1 VRLGGTALATGLVK
15 RKLAAILAA
24 DVAGYSRLMQADEDG
39 MHERFQAHR
48 RELVDPKIRQHH
60 GRIVKNTGDSM
71 LVEFASPVEAV
82 WCAVE
87 MHRGTFDRDTEM
99 AAKQGI
105 RFRIGIDLG
114 EIIVNGNHIVG
125 DGVNV
130 AAHLAALTQPG
141 GICISS
147 AVHDHIRGGS
157 LSSFTDIGEQSV
169 KNVTKPVRAYV
180 IEPWVVAWGSRPVA
194 LRVTSEGIQMDD
206 AVQEQLEASRRKS
219 LRSAV
224 IAASGV
230 LPMWLALSALV
241 IAAVALS
248 PFWAPQV
255 ARLLPWGEKSP
266 ALAQDYT
273 ALTAR
278 LTDIEKRPDPLIFEV
293 QAIKSAESMLARR
306 VDQLEAALSRLQK
319 PSAALLPPDTTAA
332 PARPAPSPPLPTEE
346 IAQLVGRGDT
356 FLHAGDI
363 ASARLFYER
372 AAGAGDGQ
380 AALRMG
386 ATFDPAF
393 LDRAAPRAARGD
405 PAEARVWYE
414 RARDLGEVEAERR
427 LKSLGTK
434 QGKQLP

>member
-1 VRLGGTALATGLVK
+1 LATGLVE

-24 DVAGYSRLMQADEDG
+24 DMASYSRLMGADEDG
-39 MHERFQAHR
+39 THERFEAYR
-48 RELVDPKIRQHH
+48 RELVDPTIRQHH
-60 GRIVKNTGDSM
+60 GRIVKNTGGGM
-71 LVEFASPVEAV
+71 LVEFASPVDAV
-82 WCAVE
+82 WCAVK
-87 MHRGTFDRDTEM
+87 MHRGAFDRDTEM
-99 AAKQGI
+99 AEKQGI

-114 EIIVNGNHIVG
+114 EIIVNGSHIVG
-125 DGVNV
+125 DGMSV
-130 AAHLAALTQPG
+130 AAHLAALAQPG

-157 LSSFTDIGEQSV
+157 LASFRYIGEQKV
-169 KNVTKPVRAYV
+169 QNVTKPVRTYV
-180 IEPWVVAWGSRPVA
+180 IDPLVVAWGSGPVG
-194 LRVTSEGIQMDD
+194 LRITSEGIHVDD
-206 AVQEQLEASRRKS
+206 AVQDQLEASRRIS

-224 IAASGV
+224 IAASV
-230 LPMWLALSALV
+230 LPMWPALPALV

-273 ALTAR
+273 ALAAR
-278 LTDIEKRPDPLIFEV
+278 LTEIEKRPDPLIFEV

-319 PSAALLPPDTTAA
+319 PSEAQQPPDTTAA

-346 IAQLVGRGDT
+346 IAQFVGRGDG

-393 LDRAAPRAARGD
+393 LDGAAPRAARGD

-434 QGKQLP
+434 QGRQLP